1 MQGYPINNRTEMSAE
16 DLLGDGYELMRAEQP
31 RRVDVYHHRDD
42 DGPRITLG
50 LEKNTK
56 GYNWSVTVTG
66 NASLDTMERILYEAE
81 LRLRGR
87 YGQGEPERL

>member
-1 MQGYPINNRTEMSAE
+1 MIAELEYEPIAE
-16 DLLGDGYELMRAEQP
+16 AET

-56 GYNWSVTVTG
+56 GYNWNVSITG
-66 NASLDTMERILYEAE
+66 CASLDTMERMLYEAE

-87 YGQGEPERL
+87 YGNGQEVKE